1 MRQYLIK
8 RFLAVIPTMLVLL
21 FMVVGMLRLLPSDA
35 VDVLLAEAAT
45 QGGSAELSRNDRE
58 AIERRLGLDKP
69 IHEEYFEYTLS
80 ALRGDLGTSIWSQ
93 RPVADMVRA
102 ALPVTIFLAILAL
115 VWGILLGVGIGIFS
129 AVWQNSPLDLL
140 LRGLSILGL
149 SIPNFALATFVIV
162 MPTLWWNWSPP
173 VFYSSFSSDDVWG
186 YISQYITP
194 ALVLGLALSAALMRL
209 TRTMMLE
216 VLRQDFVRTARAKG
230 LPERRVIL
238 GHALR
243 NALIPV
249 VSLLG
254 LQVAFLLSG
263 TVIIEAVFGLPGMG
277 RLLVSALNERNYP
290 VVQGVTVM
298 AGMIVILTNLTVDL
312 SYGYL
317 NPRVRVEA

>member
-8 RFLAVIPTMLVLL
+8 RILAIIPTMLVLL
-21 FMVVGMLRLLPSDA
+21 FMVVGLLRLLPSDA

-45 QGGSAELSRNDRE
+45 QGGSAELSRTDRE

-69 IHEEYFEYTLS
+69 IHEEYVEYTLN
-80 ALRGDLGTSIWSQ
+80 ALRGDLGTSIWSE
-93 RPVADMVRA
+93 RAVTDMVRA

-115 VWGILLGVGIGIFS
+115 VWGILVGVGIGIFS
-129 AVWQNSPLDLL
+129 AVWQNSPMDLL
-140 LRGLSILGL
+140 LRGISILGL

-173 VFYSSFSSDDVWG
+173 VFYSSFSTDDVWG
-186 YISQYITP
+186 YFAQYVTP
-194 ALVLGLALSAALMRL
+194 ALVLGLALSAAIMRL

-230 LPERRVIL
+230 LPERRVVL

-277 RLLVSALNERNYP
+277 RLLISALNERNYP
-290 VVQGVTVM
+290 IVQGVTVM

>member
-1 MRQYLIK
+1 MRQYVIK
-8 RFLAVIPTMLVLL
+8 RFVAIIPTMLLLL
-21 FMVVGMLRLLPSDA
+21 FMVVGLLRLLPSDA
-35 VDVLLAEAAT
+35 VDVLLAEAAA
-45 QGGSAELSRNDRE
+45 QGGSSEFSRTDRE
-58 AIERRLGLDKP
+58 ALQKSLGLDKP
-69 IHEEYFEYTLS
+69 IHIAYVEYV
-80 ALRGDLGTSIWSQ
+80 ANAIQGDLGKSIWSQ
-93 RPVADMVRA
+93 RSVTDMVIK
-102 ALPVTIFLAILAL
+102 ALPITIVLTVLAL
-115 VWGILLGVGIGIFS
+115 IWGVTLGMGIGIFS
-129 AVWQNSPLDLL
+129 AVWQNSPMDYL

-162 MPTLWWNWSPP
+162 MPTLWWRWSPP
-173 VFYSSFSSDDVWG
+173 VFYSSFATDSIWTYV
-186 YISQYITP
+186 SQFFTP
-194 ALVLGLALSAALMRL
+194 AFVLGLALSAAIMRL

-216 VLRQDFVRTARAKG
+216 VLRQDYVRTARAKG
-230 LPERRVIL
+230 LSERRVVL

-277 RLLVSALNERNYP
+277 RLLITALTERNYP

-298 AGMIVILTNLTVDL
+298 AGLIVVLTNLTVDL
-312 SYGYL
+312 SYGFL

>member
-8 RFLAVIPTMLVLL
+8 RFLAIIPTMLVLL
-21 FMVVGMLRLLPSDA
+21 FMVVGLLRLLPSDA
-35 VDVLLAEAAT
+35 VDVLLAEAAA
-45 QGGSAELSRNDRE
+45 QGGSAELSRNDRQE
-58 AIERRLGLDKP
+58 LQRRLGLDKP
-69 IHEEYFEYTLS
+69 IHEEYAEYTLN
-80 ALRGDLGTSIWSQ
+80 ALRGDLGTSIWSRQ
-93 RPVADMVRA
+93 SVTAMVID
-102 ALPVTIFLAILAL
+102 ALPVTIYLAALAMA
-115 VWGILLGVGIGIFS
+115 WGILLGVGIGIVS
-129 AVWQNSPLDLL
+129 AVWQDSPVDYL
-140 LRGLSILGL
+140 LRGISILGL

-173 VFYSSFSSDDVWG
+173 VFYSSFSADDPWG
-186 YISQYITP
+186 YVSQYFTP
-194 ALVLGLALSAALMRL
+194 AFVLGLALSAAIMRL

-216 VLRQDFVRTARAKG
+216 VLRQDYVRTARAKG
-230 LPERRVIL
+230 LPERRVVL